1 MINIQTYTNANAQL
15 ILNEIKEMLDWH
27 NVMMDGDNVSA
38 IEITSKI
45 KMEVV
50 ESSPASIKITDTNI
64 EGSSNNITLSNI
76 SGSLRL
82 IQTDDTVYLFSV
94 KSNAEIF
101 VIGQVT
107 NLEEQSS
114 LGIITFIVSGSSM
127 GIWTDQTTTLQ
138 TMGINNVTNIT
149 SSTLTQLLPIVEWKG
164 PCTFDKIYITYLLT
178 NRSDPVGRVTLGTKR
193 FYLGMR
199 FAFEYTP

>member
-1 MINIQTYTNANAQL
+1 MINIQTYTNADAQL
-15 ILNEIKEMLDWH
+15 ILNEIKEMLDWY
-27 NVMMDGDNVSA
+27 NVIMDGDNVSA

-45 KMEVV
+45 KMERV
-50 ESSPASIKITDTNI
+50 ENTAGSLKITDTNI
-64 EGSSNNITLSNI
+64 NGSDNTVTLVNV

-82 IQTDDTVYLFSV
+82 IQTDDTVYLFNV
-94 KSNAEIF
+94 NLNTEIF

-114 LGIITFIVSGSSM
+114 LGIITFTVSGSSM

-138 TMGINNVTNIT
+138 TMSINNVTNVT
-149 SSTLTQLLPIVEWKG
+149 SSIFTQLLPIVEWRG
-164 PCTFDKIYITYLLT
+164 PCTFNNIYITYLMT
-178 NRSDPVGRVTLGTKR
+178 NRDYPIGKVTLNGKR
-193 FYLGMR
+193 YYLGVK